1 MKYQSPLKDNGD
13 DKVVNSSGGGGEID
27 WDKDKA
33 LREKLGIPPY
43 DPTGEVASWEGAIT
57 PKNVIRMDSLKTA
70 GGKFSDTRPI
80 ELEIMNQ
87 AWDDAHYGVEGAE
100 KPNWLV
106 PERPRYNEK
115 GQIY

>member
-1 MKYQSPLKDNGD
+1 MKHQSPLNQNGEVI
-13 DKVVNSSGGGGEID
+13 KSAGGDGEID

-87 AWDDAHYGVEGAE
+87 AWDDAHYGVEDAE

-106 PERPRYNEK
+106 PENPRYNEE

>member
-87 AWDDAHYGVEGAE
+87 AWDDAHYGVEDAV
-100 KPNWLV
+100 KPNWL
-106 PERPRYNEK
+106 RPKKPKVNEK
-115 GQIY
+115 GQVY